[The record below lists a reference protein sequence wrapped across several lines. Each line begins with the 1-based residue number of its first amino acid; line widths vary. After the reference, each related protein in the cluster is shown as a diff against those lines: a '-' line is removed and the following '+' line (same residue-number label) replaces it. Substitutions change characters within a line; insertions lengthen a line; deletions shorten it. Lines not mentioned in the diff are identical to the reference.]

1 MTTRTKAEYIM
12 VGGFLGAGKTTALL
26 RLAGHLTR
34 GGKRVGLITN
44 DQSYGLVDT
53 AVVSAQGYPVEEI
66 TGGCFCCR
74 FDSLTA
80 AAERLSAE
88 TRPDVFLAEP
98 VGSCTDL
105 RASVQ
110 YPLRQLYGDQYR
122 VAPLTVLLDPVRA
135 LRIMGLEPG
144 PRFSPKVVYVYE
156 KQLEEAEVILINK
169 SDLLSAEQRGKLE
182 EGLRQ
187 TYPDSEVY
195 PVSARTGA
203 GLDRWFARVC
213 GAASDSRPAPAVDY
227 DVYAEGE
234 ALLGWLNGA
243 WRIAAAVPFDG
254 NDFLARL
261 ARQVASALDAEQMQ
275 VAHFKMTLTPGEL
288 RDLAVINLVGNDR
301 QPELSHR
308 LQDDLVSGELVV
320 NLRAEGPPE
329 VLQAIMGRVL
339 GSVTGQTGSR
349 AELLH
354 LEHFRPGRPSPTHRI
369 ATPAS

>member
-1 MTTRTKAEYIM
+1 M

-26 RLAGHLTR
+26 RLADHLTR

-53 AVVSAQGYPVEEI
+53 ALVSAQGYAVEEI

-110 YPLRQLYGDQYR
+110 YPLRQLYGDQYQ
-122 VAPLTVLLDPVRA
+122 VAPMTVLVDPVRA
-135 LRIMGLEPG
+135 LRILGLEPG
-144 PRFSPKVVYVYE
+144 PRFSAKVLYVYE
-156 KQLEEAEVILINK
+156 KQLEEAEIILINK
-169 SDLLSAEQRGKLE
+169 SDLLAGEQRATLE
-182 EGLRQ
+182 AALRE
-187 TYPDSEVY
+187 TYAASEVCT
-195 PVSARTGA
+195 VSARTGA
-203 GLDRWFARVC
+203 GMNEWFARVC
-213 GAASDSRPAPAVDY
+213 GAASDSRPAPLVDY

-234 ALLGWLNGA
+234 AMLGWLNGG
-243 WRIAAAVPFDG
+243 WRIARGAPFDG
-254 NDFLARL
+254 NEFLAGL
-261 ARQVASALDAEQMQ
+261 ARQVASALDAEHMQ

-308 LQDDLVSGELVV
+308 LQDDLLSGELVV
-320 NLRAEGPPE
+320 NLRAEGQPE
-329 VLQAIMGRVL
+329 ILQAVMTRSL
-339 GSVTGQTGSR
+339 GQLASQNGMR

-369 ATPAS
+369 ATPLS